1 MKLRLILVPYD
12 SGQREWRMGK
22 GPSHLLRNGIASSV
36 RTAGN
41 LVTAEFVEHD
51 HHMPSEVGSS
61 FALYRMVSRRVR
73 QAVEAGELPVVL
85 GGNCGA
91 TLGVVAGIG
100 GDPAVVWLD
109 AHGDFNT
116 PETSGSGF
124 LDGMALSILTGRCW
138 RTMAESI
145 PGFSPLPEELA
156 VLVGARAIDERE
168 DRELERSEVRLVRAG
183 EVRASGV
190 RASLGS
196 PLEAMAHRARRVH
209 LHIDFDVLDP
219 TEVGRANEFA
229 VEGGLTLAHLE
240 ETIRLVA
247 SRFTIAGVTLSA
259 YDPDYDHSGGIFSA
273 AVLALELITRMAS
286 APQQTLGIASTSASP
301 SGKQ

>member
-1 MKLRLILVPYD
+1 MKVRLILVPYD

-22 GPSHLLRNGIASSV
+22 GPGHLLRHGIASSV
-36 RTAGN
+36 RAAGHT
-41 LVTAEFVEHD
+41 VAAEFVEHD
-51 HHMPSEVGSS
+51 HHVPSDVGSS